1 MNEAGFEVRPAIMR
15 LYFSFRGGDRPKNAE
30 TEFPEVCVNPK
41 GAYEPWMLFRK
52 PIDKKTV
59 AENLRRWKTGALR
72 RLSPDKP
79 LPDAIPS
86 GGTPKR
92 EEGISN
98 HPCLKPQHFMR
109 IIVRALLPLGEGT
122 ILDPFMGSG
131 SAIAAAEAVG
141 YTATGLELD
150 TEYFRLAEHAIPR
163 LASLY
168 PAFKGQ
174 AMDVELTGSVERDEP
189 QDQLALVLL
198 ETAPPYCGTRIQT
211 KATTRRKSTCVKS
224 DVNTKNS

>member
-1 MNEAGFEVRPAIMR
+1 MSEAGFEVRPAVMR

-30 TEFPEVCVNPK
+30 AEFPDVCVTPK

-52 PIDKKTV
+52 PIDTETV

-72 RLSPDKP
+72 RLSTDKP
-79 LPDAIPS
+79 LPDAIAS
-86 GGTPKR
+86 GRTPKR
-92 EEGISN
+92 EGTISN

-131 SAIAAAEAVG
+131 STIAAAEAVG

-150 TEYFRLAEHAIPR
+150 KEYFKLATAAIPR
-163 LASLY
+163 LAELY
-168 PAFKGQ
+168 PDFIGTELEMDAVNGDGQ
-174 AMDVELTGSVERDEP
+174 DEGTS
-189 QDQLALVLL
+189 QLALILAENRVKYKVRS
-198 ETAPPYCGTRIQT
+198 PR
-211 KATTRRKSTCVKS
+211 TTIAAGIKGR
-224 DVNTKNS
+224 

>member
-1 MNEAGFEVRPAIMR
+1 MAEAGFEVRPAIMR

-30 TEFPEVCVNPK
+30 AEFPEVCVSPK

-52 PIDKKTV
+52 PIDTKTV

-72 RLSPDKP
+72 RLSTDKP

-86 GGTPKR
+86 GRTPKR
-92 EEGISN
+92 EEAISN

-109 IIVRALLPLGEGT
+109 IIVRALLPLSEGT

-131 SAIAAAEAVG
+131 STIAAAEAVG

-150 TEYFRLAEHAIPR
+150 AEYFRLAQKAIPR

-168 PAFKGQ
+168 PEFKGQ
-174 AMDVELTGSVERDEP
+174 AIDVELNGSVERDEP
-189 QDQLALVLL
+189 EDQLALVLA
-198 ETAPPYCGTRIQT
+198 ETPPAYKTRADKKTSRSQLPV
-211 KATTRRKSTCVKS
+211 RR
-224 DVNTKNS
+224 